1 MGGTGE
7 IEPPKLPSRG
17 GSSQQWNSGA
27 GSYAQSMKRFI
38 AAVLAGAIAVTGLTA
53 CGDEDPKD
61 PDQVEEEL
69 DELEEDVRE
78 STP

>member
-1 MGGTGE
+1 MA
-7 IEPPKLPSRG
+7 IV
-17 GSSQQWNSGA
+17 
-27 GSYAQSMKRFI
+27 YSMKRFI
-38 AAVLAGAIAVTGLTA
+38 AALLAGVIALAGLSA

-61 PDQVEEEL
+61 ADQVEEEL